1 MPQSPNP
8 QTRFFYKQ
16 PIPCRIEVWRPCHR
30 KTGPSMYVRESSGT
44 HHDQNSMP
52 RAFKMTSPRP
62 KHPDLE
68 SRMMFHQKSRLG
80 WRPSFKVVS
89 PILQNPNPAMIQVY
103 KQPIP
108 CRIDVEKPCYGK
120 AVPTNNKIEL
130 LRANLDCGSRG
141 GNTNSIAPRSKSS
154 NTPVRKQPIPSRV
167 GV

>member
-1 MPQSPNP
+1 MPQSPSA
-8 QTRFFYKQ
+8 RSMSVHKQ
-16 PIPCRIEVWRPCHR
+16 LIPCRIEFERPCHR
-30 KTGPSMYVRESSGT
+30 KTCLLMDVRGTSGSC
-44 HHDQNSMP
+44 HDQNSMS
-52 RAFKMTSPRP
+52 RRLKMTSPLP

-68 SRMMFHQKSRLG
+68 SRMMFHQESSLV
-80 WRPSFKVVS
+80 WRHSFKVVS

-154 NTPVRKQPIPSRV
+154 NTPVRKQPIPSTV